1 MKARSNYVK
10 YMQACLPAGR
20 DNLMRPNVL
29 LYFVKYPTPGKV
41 KTRLAKTVG
50 DQEAA
55 RLYSEL
61 AEKNFEVIAS
71 LYQRNICDLVIVF
84 DPPEKREDFKR
95 WLSLSCEYLPQCGGG
110 LSEKLKHAF
119 GEAFS
124 AKGGSASGGQK
135 GGKRVM
141 ALGSDTLGLTADII
155 QQGFE
160 ALQSNDVVVGPAE
173 DGGYYLIGLS
183 HFQSELFEGIAW
195 STSDV
200 LPQTYKI
207 INNLRLSYQT
217 LSQLQDLDEIKIVPT
232 LSK

>member
-1 MKARSNYVK
+1 M
-10 YMQACLPAGR
+10 
-20 DNLMRPNVL
+20 NLNVL

-55 RLYSEL
+55 KLYSEL
-61 AEKNFEVIAS
+61 AEKNFKVIAS
-71 LYQRNICDLVIVF
+71 LHQRNICDLVVLF
-84 DPPEKREDFKR
+84 DPPEKREDIKR
-95 WLSLSCEYLPQCGGG
+95 WFSLSCEYLPQCGGG
-110 LSEKLKHAF
+110 LSERLACAF
-119 GEAFS
+119 HEVF
-124 AKGGSASGGQK
+124 QK

-160 ALQSNDVVVGPAE
+160 ALHSNDVVVGPAE
-173 DGGYYLIGLS
+173 DGGYYLIGS
-183 HFQSELFEGIAW
+183 ASFQPKLFEGIAW

-200 LPQTYKI
+200 LPQTYKT

-217 LSQLQDLDEIKIVPT
+217 LNQLQDLDEIKIGEQA
-232 LSK
+232 

>member
-1 MKARSNYVK
+1 
-10 YMQACLPAGR
+10 
-20 DNLMRPNVL
+20 MRPNVL

-50 DQEAA
+50 ELEAA
-55 RLYSEL
+55 RLYREL
-61 AEKNFEVIAS
+61 AERNFEVAMS
-71 LYQRNICDLVIVF
+71 LHQRNVCDLVIAF
-84 DPPEKREDFKR
+84 DPPEKREDIKR

-110 LSEKLKHAF
+110 LSERLKHAF
-119 GEAFS
+119 GEAF
-124 AKGGSASGGQK
+124 QK
-135 GGKRVM
+135 GAKRVM

-173 DGGYYLIGLS
+173 DGGYYLIGS
-183 HFQSELFEGIAW
+183 ASFQPKLFEGIAW

-200 LPQTYKI
+200 LPQTYKT

-217 LSQLQDLDEIKIVPT
+217 LSQLQDLDEIKIGERA
-232 LSK
+232 

>member
-1 MKARSNYVK
+1 MNQLSFLQESTLKTVLSNRFYVTFGLFWDINFYMKARSNYVK
-10 YMQACLPAGR
+10 YIR

-135 GGKRVM
+135 GGKR
-141 ALGSDTLGLTADII
+141 
-155 QQGFE
+155 
-160 ALQSNDVVVGPAE
+160 
-173 DGGYYLIGLS
+173 
-183 HFQSELFEGIAW
+183 
-195 STSDV
+195 
-200 LPQTYKI
+200 
-207 INNLRLSYQT
+207 
-217 LSQLQDLDEIKIVPT
+217 
-232 LSK
+232 

>member
-1 MKARSNYVK
+1 
-10 YMQACLPAGR
+10 
-20 DNLMRPNVL
+20 MRPNVL
-29 LYFVKYPTPGKV
+29 LYFVKYPTLGKV

-50 DQEAA
+50 EQEAA

-61 AEKNFEVIAS
+61 AGKNLEVIAS
-71 LYQRNICDLVIVF
+71 LYQRNIFDLVIVY
-84 DPPEKREDFKR
+84 DPPEKRDDIKR

-110 LSEKLKHAF
+110 LSERLKHAF
-119 GEAFS
+119 GEAF
-124 AKGGSASGGQK
+124 QK

-141 ALGSDTLGLTADII
+141 ALGSDTLGLTTDII

-160 ALQSNDVVVGPAE
+160 DLHSNDVVVGPAE

-183 HFQSELFEGIAW
+183 CFQPKLFEGIAW

-207 INNLRLSYQT
+207 INNLRLSYKI
-217 LSQLQDLDEIKIVPT
+217 LSQLEDLDEIKIGEQA
-232 LSK
+232 